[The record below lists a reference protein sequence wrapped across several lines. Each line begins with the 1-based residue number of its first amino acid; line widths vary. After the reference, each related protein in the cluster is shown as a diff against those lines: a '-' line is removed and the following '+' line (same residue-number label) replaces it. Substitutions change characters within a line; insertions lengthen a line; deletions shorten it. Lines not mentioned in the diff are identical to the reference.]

1 MIVEPII
8 SHAIAIFGIFTWPL
22 QYIYIYIYIDIN
34 LYQLQYCGISIILPS
49 GKVTKLSKIAI

>member
-1 MIVEPII
+1 MQLLYLGYLLDLY
-8 SHAIAIFGIFTWPL
+8 S
-22 QYIYIYIYIDIN
+22 IYIYIDIN